1 MKYKIGD
8 SFNVLI
14 PGFLPTVAKI
24 DNIKEMENKLM
35 YYISFH
41 EEWLF
46 LICKIIPEEVL
57 DEIIGYYVKINTE
70 GCP

>member
-35 YYISFH
+35 YYITTVRFNFPKVAGRDNRTDC
-41 EEWLF
+41 LN
-46 LICKIIPEEVL
+46 
-57 DEIIGYYVKINTE
+57 YY
-70 GCP
+70 CH